1 MLRPDSF
8 VQARRFTVANAV
20 SKERNETTM
29 KFKIKTTI
37 LVLVTGSIYL
47 TPSGSASSARN
58 RELHIVKECSQ
69 NTGLPGAFCT
79 ITSSNVAS
87 IPVGAK
93 VFYFQSAIPS
103 IGLKDSNI
111 VLDAGNA
118 NRAVGRCTLDLATG
132 LALCTFSDGTGQL
145 KGFNARID
153 GSGTSLDYHWD
164 GTYSF
169 SRADKQQEDE

>member
-1 MLRPDSF
+1 ML
-8 VQARRFTVANAV
+8 
-20 SKERNETTM
+20 SKQRKETTM
-29 KFKIKTTI
+29 KFTIKTTI
-37 LVLVTGSIYL
+37 FVLVTGLVAL
-47 TPSGSASSARN
+47 TFSASASSARKG
-58 RELHIVKECSQ
+58 ELHIVKECSQ

-79 ITSSNVAS
+79 ITASNVAA

-103 IGLKDSNI
+103 TGLKDSNI
-111 VLDAGNA
+111 VLDAGDA

-145 KGFNARID
+145 EGFNARID
-153 GSGTSLDYHWD
+153 GSGTSLNYHWD

-169 SRADKQQEDE
+169 TADKQHGNE

>member
-1 MLRPDSF
+1 
-8 VQARRFTVANAV
+8 
-20 SKERNETTM
+20 M
-29 KFKIKTTI
+29 KFKCKSTI
-37 LVLVTGSIYL
+37 FVLVAGLVAL
-47 TPSGSASSARN
+47 TLSASASSPRKG
-58 RELHIVKECSQ
+58 ELHIVKECSQ

-79 ITSSNVAS
+79 ITSSNVAA

-103 IGLKDSNI
+103 TGLKDSNI

-118 NRAVGRCTLDLATG
+118 NRAVGRCTLV
-132 LALCTFSDGTGQL
+132 CTFSDGTGQL
-145 KGFNARID
+145 EGFNARID

-169 SRADKQQEDE
+169 TADKQRGNE

>member
-1 MLRPDSF
+1 
-8 VQARRFTVANAV
+8 
-20 SKERNETTM
+20 M

-37 LVLVTGSIYL
+37 FVLVTSLVAL
-47 TPSGSASSARN
+47 TLSASASSVPK

-79 ITSSNVAS
+79 VTSSNVAV

-103 IGLKDSNI
+103 TGLLDSNI

-118 NRAVGRCTLDLATG
+118 NRAVGRCTLDLATL

-153 GSGTSLDYHWD
+153 GSPDPDGINYHWD

-169 SRADKQQEDE
+169 TRADKQHGD